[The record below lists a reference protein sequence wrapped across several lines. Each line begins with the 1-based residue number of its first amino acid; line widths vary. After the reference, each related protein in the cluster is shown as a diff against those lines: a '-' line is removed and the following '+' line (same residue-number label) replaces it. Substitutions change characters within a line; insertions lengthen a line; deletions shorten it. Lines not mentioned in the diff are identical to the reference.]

1 VVERAKSNTEKLTVR
16 APLSGM
22 AALENVWRNGSMGAF
37 QEGDQAWPGQ
47 AMVKVFDPTD
57 MLVITMVNEPD
68 GAVLSRGGARA
79 KIRLD
84 AYPGAV
90 FDAHFESA
98 SPVAAG
104 ALDSPIKYF
113 SARFRI
119 DQRDP
124 RLLPDLSAA
133 VEIEAGK

>member
-1 VVERAKSNTEKLTVR
+1 
-16 APLSGM
+16 
-22 AALENVWRNGSMGAF
+22 
-37 QEGDQAWPGQ
+37 
-47 AMVKVFDPTD
+47 VKVFDPTD
-57 MLVITMVNEPD
+57 MVVITQVNEPD
-68 GAVLSRGGARA
+68 GAVLSQSGAHA

-98 SPVAAG
+98 SPVASG
-104 ALDSPIKYF
+104 GLDSPIKF
-113 SARFRI
+113 FTARFRI
-119 DQRDP
+119 EQRDP

>member
-1 VVERAKSNTEKLTVR
+1 MELLTVR
-16 APLSGM
+16 APLAGM
-22 AALENVWRNGSMGAF
+22 AALENVWRNGSMGPF

-57 MLVITMVNEPD
+57 MLVITLVNEPD
-68 GAVLSRGGARA
+68 GAVLSQGGARA

-98 SPVAAG
+98 SPVASG
-104 ALDSPIKYF
+104 SLDSPIKYF